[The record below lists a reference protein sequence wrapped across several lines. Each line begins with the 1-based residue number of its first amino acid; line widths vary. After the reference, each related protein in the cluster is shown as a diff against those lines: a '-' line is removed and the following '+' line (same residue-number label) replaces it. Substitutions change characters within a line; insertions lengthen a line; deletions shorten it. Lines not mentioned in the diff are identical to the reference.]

1 MLHSYTRIIDKG
13 GTKGFVNCPVD
24 FYPSLQEYQ
33 KHKTD
38 NLRVVFPA
46 RKTFHVMNAARDDLR
61 AADQPPF
68 AVFCGMPSIPA
79 RKHTYTV
86 L

>member
-1 MLHSYTRIIDKG
+1 MGVGVG
-13 GTKGFVNCPVD
+13 GTMGFVNSPLD
-24 FYPSLQEYQ
+24 FYPSLQEYK

-38 NLRVVFPA
+38 NLCVVFPA
-46 RKTFHVMNAARDDLR
+46 RKTLHVMNAARNHLR